1 LNLFLKPFNNFPVI
15 QKLGG
20 WPIVLWEQFGVV
32 RSVCSQ
38 QVINLRQFQATELG
52 HKPVC
57 IEQESKVMLTRNKH
71 NNVVSAIPSANKYS
85 VIGKIFTLM
94 QGIGRLYEDR
104 VT

>member
-20 WPIVLWEQFGVV
+20 WPIVLWEQFGIV

-38 QVINLRQFQATELG
+38 QVINLRQFQTTVLG

-57 IEQESKVMLTRNKH
+57 IEQESKVMLTGNKRY
-71 NNVVSAIPSANKYS
+71 NLFSVTPSANKYS
-85 VIGKIFTLM
+85 VIGKFFTLM

-104 VT
+104 VK